1 MNANR
6 PVLIFSGIRKLWNV
20 TICVFHTIY
29 TYCMWKSVWKAYKT
43 LQFFWTP
50 SRSCQTHMC
59 TCHVLKC
66 QLMGV
71 IIKKLNIKITTIYW
85 FYNNIQLHI
94 IFVLV
99 ELGCPKGC
107 MFRQLKKIII
117 IQTFIMFLLYF
128 TYRRQQKHMGICH
141 SWNCRGSLHFANP
154 CNRSFHRNRIGK
166 GS

>member
-1 MNANR
+1 MIANR

-20 TICVFHTIY
+20 PICVFHTIY

-43 LQFFWTP
+43 LYDILSQKYNDSFFEHP
-50 SRSCQTHMC
+50 VDLVKH
-59 TCHVLKC
+59 TCVLVMPWNVNSK
-66 QLMGV
+66 MGV
-71 IIKKLNIKITTIYW
+71 IINKLNIQITTIYS

-107 MFRQLKKIII
+107 MFRQ
-117 IQTFIMFLLYF
+117 
-128 TYRRQQKHMGICH
+128 RRQQKHMGICH